1 MSELKFKI
9 EDSMKQALKSQ
20 AKERLAVIRMI
31 MAAIKQQEV
40 DTRTKLTD
48 LNVLEILNKMLSKA
62 KEAVNQYQ
70 VANRND
76 LVAKELFEI
85 EVIKEFLPQQ
95 WSQEQVM
102 AKIQEVLTETEASSI
117 KDMARVMQR
126 LRIDLLGKT
135 DLEVVG
141 KTVKSILLNH
151 GI

>member
-9 EDSMKQALKSQ
+9 ENSMKQALKSQ
-20 AKERLAVIRMI
+20 AKERLTIIRMI

-40 DTRTKLTD
+40 DTRIKLTD

-70 VANRND
+70 VANRDD

-102 AKIQEVLTETEASSI
+102 AKIQEVLTETGASSI
-117 KDMARVMQR
+117 KDMAKVMQK
-126 LRIDLLGKT
+126 LRIELLGKA

-141 KTVKSILLNH
+141 KTVKSVLLNH
-151 GI
+151 GT